1 MFNRNLLADPANE
14 TPLNFEQKLGH
25 LYEDALSALIAQ
37 SPALELIDNH
47 VQIFDGKR
55 TLGELDYILRDVV
68 RDAYIHLELAVKFY
82 LALPGAGGSWR
93 YPGPD
98 DRDSWG
104 RKRTRMVE
112 HQFALSKT
120 PQAHE
125 LLRYQYGIETI
136 ETQHLIYGCLF
147 LPIDCKAPPTPQD
160 ISRGARTGRWL
171 RVQDWDAHFTGTE
184 DLRLIPKALWPVE
197 ITAEALPLFEP
208 TTPEALMAQTT
219 QRGVMFAVDDQP
231 QPYFLVSKDW
241 GS

>member
-1 MFNRNLLADPANE
+1 M
-14 TPLNFEQKLGH
+14 
-25 LYEDALSALIAQ
+25 
-37 SPALELIDNH
+37 
-47 VQIFDGKR
+47 
-55 TLGELDYILRDVV
+55 
-68 RDAYIHLELAVKFY
+68 KFY
-82 LALPGAGGSWR
+82 LSPEAGGGWR

-104 RKRTRMVE
+104 RKRTRME
-112 HQFALSKT
+112 HRRAIQNTAGARIASLSI
-120 PQAHE
+120 
-125 LLRYQYGIETI
+125 RIETI

-184 DLRLIPKALWPVE
+184 DHASSPKRSGLWRLR
-197 ITAEALPLFEP
+197 EALPLFEP

-219 QRGVMFAVDDQP
+219 QRVMFAVDDQP